1 MRSST
6 NRSFPQPTRSNR
18 FAACFVAAIACLAGT
33 QPASA
38 IVNGEEVSTEATAL
52 DAVALL
58 ISSPEG
64 APGCAGAVVGTCTLV
79 EPDLILTA
87 AHCLLQADGAPW
99 PELQRDF
106 WVRFRRGESGNV
118 SNSFPGTGC
127 LGDFQERRIVSISRV
142 LGADIALCRLESAP
156 SHIDPIHVEYRRQ
169 PAADEQIIV
178 AGWGFGGECL
188 GGGDPWRLRWSGGT
202 TAAAQQGMLIPIN
215 ECAMTPCVACT
226 RAGGGQAGDPSVQGW
241 AVPNLHDSGAPVM
254 TETFC
259 PDGGIE
265 LRIVGVVMTST
276 YAVGIRSWHSLGGA
290 PALTSV
296 PACGECIADHDGDGL
311 RVIPDIFA
319 FIADFM
325 SNNPRADV
333 DGFAG
338 IGVPDI
344 FAFLSAWFA
353 GC

>member
-1 MRSST
+1 
-6 NRSFPQPTRSNR
+6 
-18 FAACFVAAIACLAGT
+18 
-33 QPASA
+33 
-38 IVNGEEVSTEATAL
+38 
-52 DAVALL
+52 
-58 ISSPEG
+58 
-64 APGCAGAVVGTCTLV
+64 
-79 EPDLILTA
+79 
-87 AHCLLQADGAPW
+87 
-99 PELQRDF
+99 
-106 WVRFRRGESGNV
+106 
-118 SNSFPGTGC
+118 
-127 LGDFQERRIVSISRV
+127 
-142 LGADIALCRLESAP
+142 
-156 SHIDPIHVEYRRQ
+156 
-169 PAADEQIIV
+169 
-178 AGWGFGGECL
+178 
-188 GGGDPWRLRWSGGT
+188 
-202 TAAAQQGMLIPIN
+202 
-215 ECAMTPCVACT
+215 
-226 RAGGGQAGDPSVQGW
+226 
-241 AVPNLHDSGAPVM
+241 M